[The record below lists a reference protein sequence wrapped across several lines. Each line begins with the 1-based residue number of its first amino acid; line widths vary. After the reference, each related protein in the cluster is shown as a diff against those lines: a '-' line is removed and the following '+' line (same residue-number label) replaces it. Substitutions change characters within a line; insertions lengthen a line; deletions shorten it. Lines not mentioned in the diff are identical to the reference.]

1 MTYLLTTPRTI
12 MTSTIAFD
20 AQACAFGALAFT
32 SSLDLSNFPS
42 GFNHYWKSESEAMD
56 IDSEVELTQTMD
68 EVEYTPS
75 ETSNMFTTTTFE
87 NDSVMY
93 GWDAPAKRATRSR

>member
-1 MTYLLTTPRTI
+1 MYRLTTPRTI

-20 AQACAFGALAFT
+20 TQAYAFGAPAFT
-32 SSLDLSNFPS
+32 NSFDLSNFPA

-56 IDSEVELTQTMD
+56 IDSDLELTQKMD
-68 EVEYTPS
+68 EVEYSPPR
-75 ETSNMFTTTTFE
+75 TSNMFTTTTFE

-93 GWDAPAKRATRSR
+93 GWDAPAKRATRRS